1 MLAVGSCVALSPWQA
16 SAQSPPPGFEGRW
29 VQESRHCEGAQCRR
43 VYDFTA
49 CGGGWCGV
57 EVKEGGECGPLAFR
71 LGAAAGD
78 GPGTELSGRYE
89 RAPGAEAYTVR
100 ARLRPAF
107 PQESQLGSLRLVVVG
122 NSGTSFEPFR
132 RTFPLHMV
140 LQREGD
146 AVCRATSGIS

>member
-1 MLAVGSCVALSPWQA
+1 M
-16 SAQSPPPGFEGRW
+16 
-29 VQESRHCEGAQCRR
+29 
-43 VYDFTA
+43 
-49 CGGGWCGV
+49 
-57 EVKEGGECGPLAFR
+57 KEGGECGPVAFR
-71 LGAAAGD
+71 LATAAGD

-100 ARLRPAF
+100 ARLRPPV
-107 PQESQLGSLRLVVVG
+107 PQESQPGSLRLVVVG

-146 AVCRATSGIS
+146 AVCKANSGVS